1 MASPTNTKNPR
12 ISVSRDGKVI
22 GEYHPLQMASLLET
36 GHLRGDDRCLEPE
49 HSQWI
54 PVKEFI
60 SRGSVPEYARK
71 HGAEA
76 DSPAQGSRRH
86 RSGRN
91 LSWILLT
98 IFAAALT
105 IWGAIFW
112 AGKLSQE
119 NAALQTRL
127 ELSEATNADLK
138 QKYQSLLFAA
148 REVASNDLVRGK
160 VIIRDSSGKRVV
172 LPGIKVRIYPRAEIE
187 AFLSERYSRISEA
200 GGTDPARLSAHFLKE
215 IPPPIETTATDSD
228 GRFECKVPQ
237 PGEYVIQT
245 SLRSAKSGEMRIWF
259 VTFDSRDPL
268 NTPVD
273 ITESNVVQQFNPL
286 LMLVDGR

>member
-1 MASPTNTKNPR
+1 
-12 ISVSRDGKVI
+12 
-22 GEYHPLQMASLLET
+22 MASLLET
-36 GHLRGDDRCLEPE
+36 GHLQGDDRCLDPE
-49 HSQWI
+49 HSKWVPI
-54 PVKEFI
+54 KDFI
-60 SRGSVPEYARK
+60 RRGSVPDYARK
-71 HGAEA
+71 QGAEA
-76 DSPAQGSRRH
+76 ETPARGSRRQ
-86 RSGRN
+86 RRGRKPG
-91 LSWILLT
+91 WFLLA

-127 ELSEATNADLK
+127 ELAEATNADLK

-160 VIIRDSSGKRVV
+160 VIIRDATGKRVV
-172 LPGIKVRIYPRAEIE
+172 LPGIKVRLYPRAEIE
-187 AFLSERYSRISEA
+187 AFLSARYSRIAEA
-200 GGTDPARLSAHFLKE
+200 GGTDPARLCAHFLKD

-245 SLRSAKSGEMRIWF
+245 SIRSAKSGEVRLWF

-286 LMLVDGR
+286 LMLVEGR